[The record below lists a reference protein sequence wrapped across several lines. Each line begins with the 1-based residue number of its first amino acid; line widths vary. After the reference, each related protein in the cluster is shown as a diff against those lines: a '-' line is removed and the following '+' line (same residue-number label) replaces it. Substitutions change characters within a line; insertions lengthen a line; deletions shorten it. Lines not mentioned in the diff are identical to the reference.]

1 MRTLLFPMSTRPSE
15 SRITSAR
22 SRPLSP
28 LKMIPPPA
36 AISNKVSVVR
46 SSSPSRCPPAL
57 SHEFS
62 AVSVSAGPNITDA
75 SASVSVTGH
84 LIPQVDIGLS
94 AFGGIASSTV
104 FLNLDASIGL
114 NVSANEDSWDGNDTG
129 GVQACVDA
137 DTELAVNIGAQAAFF
152 DLFSAS
158 TGKTIFDKTFP
169 ILQVRICLFRHPTRK
184 PRR

>member
-1 MRTLLFPMSTRPSE
+1 M
-15 SRITSAR
+15 
-22 SRPLSP
+22 
-28 LKMIPPPA
+28 
-36 AISNKVSVVR
+36 
-46 SSSPSRCPPAL
+46 
-57 SHEFS
+57 
-62 AVSVSAGPNITDA
+62 SVSAGPNITDA
-75 SASVSVTGH
+75 GASVSVTGH

-114 NVSANEDSWDGNDTG
+114 NVSANEDSWDGNNTG

-137 DTELAVNIGAQAAFF
+137 DTELAVNIGAQAGFF